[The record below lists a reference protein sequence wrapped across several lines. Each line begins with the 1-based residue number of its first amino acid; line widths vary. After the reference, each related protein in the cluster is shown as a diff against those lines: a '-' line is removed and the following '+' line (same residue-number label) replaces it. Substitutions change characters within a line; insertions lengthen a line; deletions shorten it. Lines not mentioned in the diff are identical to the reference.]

1 MIALFGLIAFL
12 LGVAVIGIVDKIRIE
27 QLERS
32 FVQVGDLWESIGS
45 RPQSRGLYEVVRPN
59 VNTEA
64 GADSWVMRN
73 RLTGRTLYM
82 HHRQR
87 VAGEWTLCMRDGRPM
102 RRVCDIKRANELAA
116 AYDKESSAGLD
127 SAGRTGR

>member
-1 MIALFGLIAFL
+1 MIAMFCLVSFLF
-12 LGVAVIGIVDKIRIE
+12 GVAVIGIIDKIRIE

-32 FVQVGDLWESIGS
+32 FVQVGDLWESIGGHP
-45 RPQSRGLYEVVRPN
+45 RTRGLFEAVQPN

-64 GADSWVMRN
+64 GADSWVMRD
-73 RLTGRTLYM
+73 RLTGRTIYM

-87 VAGEWTLCMRDGRPM
+87 VAGEWILCMRDGRPM
-102 RRVCDIKRANELAA
+102 RRTCDIERANELAA

-127 SAGRTGR
+127 SAGR